1 MDTIGRFG
9 GDVAAHI
16 WKIGYSEC
24 KVISLIV
31 SYRRCLHRKVSCCH
45 QAGILRR
52 GKTHPL

>member
-1 MDTIGRFG
+1 MPMDTIGRFG

-31 SYRRCLHRKVSCCH
+31 DAYIER
-45 QAGILRR
+45 
-52 GKTHPL
+52 